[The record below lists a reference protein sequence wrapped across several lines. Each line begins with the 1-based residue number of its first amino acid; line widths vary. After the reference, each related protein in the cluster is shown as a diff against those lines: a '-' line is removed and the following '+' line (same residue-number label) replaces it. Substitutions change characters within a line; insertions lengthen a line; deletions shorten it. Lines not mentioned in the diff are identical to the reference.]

1 MPKFKVG
8 NLVTMNGLEGR
19 VFTIRE
25 ITPPRSVE
33 WSGLNL
39 PLLYTLDNGINVE
52 EKYLKFSS
60 AAAAAAGGRHHTKK
74 SKSRSRKTRRRHK

>member
-1 MPKFKVG
+1 MAKFKVG
-8 NLVTMNGLEGR
+8 NLVTMKGWEGR

-25 ITPPRSVE
+25 ITPPRYVDH
-33 WSGLNL
+33 SGLNL

-74 SKSRSRKTRRRHK
+74 SKSRSRKTRRARK